1 MAASAAVVGIG
12 RLVYASIIAAQHL
25 SGRAGGGTDAAGAGA
40 ARALRGGCACAADR
54 CKPATAIDA
63 GSAAGAG
70 GSAGAAVRRIG
81 GRWGAESDAG
91 RARGDPVG
99 VAGLPPFVIVVEN
112 THLRRSCSR
121 ERPLA

>member
-25 SGRAGGGTDAAGAGA
+25 SGRGGGGTDAAGAGA

-81 GRWGAESDAG
+81 GSCGAES
-91 RARGDPVG
+91 
-99 VAGLPPFVIVVEN
+99 VAGSAGADAVGISGSLHFVFDEKISVRASICG
-112 THLRRSCSR
+112 TGGTG
-121 ERPLA
+121 